1 MGSSKM
7 ATLRES
13 LLQLDLIIEDKD
25 CRRIINLEL
34 NKDELDT
41 IINSLE
47 KLVT

>member
-1 MGSSKM
+1 M

-13 LLQLDLIIEDKD
+13 LLQLDLIIEDED
-25 CRRIINLEL
+25 SRRIINLEL